1 MKLLKVF
8 AVLLFA
14 TAIALP
20 MWLAQTVEGQGG
32 GLQEAPTVDLGHTI
46 TGENIEE
53 LFNGF
58 GDLGTP
64 VPDGEEPVP
73 ERSFIDNVAI
83 FAAQEEVDEGLG
95 PVYNARSC
103 GECHDNTAIGGRSQ
117 IAELR
122 AGRTVNGVFSPQ
134 DDNTLINQRAINAQL
149 IERVADSSNNRGLR
163 MSNNVLGDGFVECID
178 SNAIIAVRN
187 AQPAAQRGTV
197 VSVPVLEGAPG
208 APPANRVGR
217 FGWKNQHAS
226 LISFSAD
233 AYVNEMGIT
242 SVLLPTE
249 NTSNGRSVAAFDD
262 VPDPEEA
269 AEDGFPFGPDIH
281 AFASFMR
288 QTRAPGRGPGSA
300 AVTRGSNNFNNIGC
314 AVCHTRTFNTLPAGT
329 VINRGTFTVPREL
342 GDEIIHPFS
351 DFLAHNIGTGDG
363 IPGPAGT
370 ENSFRT
376 SPLWGIRSHTSMF
389 MHDGLSFT
397 LNDAIQRHA
406 GQANTAKNNFNALN
420 AGQRADVIAF
430 LNSL

>member
-1 MKLLKVF
+1 MRLLKIF
-8 AVLLFA
+8 ALALLA
-14 TAIALP
+14 TAIAIP
-20 MWLAQTVEGQGG
+20 MWMARSVKGQG

-46 TGENIEE
+46 TSENFDE

-58 GDLGTP
+58 GELGVP
-64 VPDGEEPVP
+64 VEAADAVADK
-73 ERSFIDNVAI
+73 SFNDNAAI
-83 FAAQEEVDEGLG
+83 FGGQEEVDEGLG

-117 IAELR
+117 LAELR
-122 AGRTVNGVFSPQ
+122 AGRTVGGVFTAQ
-134 DDNTLINQRAINAQL
+134 DPEGSLINQRAINAQL
-149 IERVADSSNNRGLR
+149 IERVADNSNNRGLR
-163 MSNNVLGDGFVECID
+163 MTTNTIGNGFIECIN
-178 SNAIIAVRN
+178 SNDIIANRN

-197 VSVPVLEGAPG
+197 ISVAVLEGTGPT
-208 APPANRVGR
+208 NRTGR
-217 FGWKNQHAS
+217 FGWKAQHAS

-242 SVLLPTE
+242 SVLQPTE

-269 AEDGFPFGPDIH
+269 AAPGFPFGPDIH
-281 AFASFMR
+281 AFAGFMR
-288 QTRAPGRGPGSA
+288 QTKAPGRGPITA
-300 AVTRGSNNFNNIGC
+300 AVTAGSGRFNTIGC

-351 DFLAHNIGTGDG
+351 DFVAHDIATGDG

-370 ENSFRT
+370 ENTFRT
-376 SPLWGIRSHTSMF
+376 APLWGLRAHTSMF
-389 MHDGLSFT
+389 MHDGQAFT
-397 LNDAIQRHA
+397 LNDAIQRHG
-406 GQANTAKNNFNALN
+406 GQATTARNNFNALT
-420 AGQRADVIAF
+420 AAQRGEVIAF

>member
-1 MKLLKVF
+1 MRLLKIF
-8 AVLLFA
+8 ALALLA
-14 TAIALP
+14 TAIAIP
-20 MWLAQTVEGQGG
+20 MWMARSVAGQG
-32 GLQEAPTVDLGHTI
+32 GLQEAPTVNLDHTI
-46 TGENIEE
+46 TADNIAE
-53 LFNGF
+53 LFNGV

-64 VPDGEEPVP
+64 VPDGEDPVP
-73 ERSFIDNVAI
+73 DRSFIDNVAI

-117 IAELR
+117 VAELR
-122 AGRTVNGVFSPQ
+122 AGRTVNGVFTTQTPTENS
-134 DDNTLINQRAINAQL
+134 LINQRAINALL
-149 IERVADSSNNRGLR
+149 IERVADNSNNRGLR
-163 MSNNVLGDGFVECID
+163 MSNNVIGDGFIECIN
-178 SNAIIAVRN
+178 SNDIIANRN

-197 VSVPVLEGAPG
+197 VSVAVLEGTGPT
-208 APPANRVGR
+208 NRTGR

-242 SVLLPTE
+242 SVLQPTE
-249 NTSNGRSVAAFDD
+249 NNSNGRSVEAFDD

-269 AEDGFPFGPDIH
+269 AEPGFPNGPDIH
-281 AFASFMR
+281 AFAGFMR
-288 QTRAPGRGPGSA
+288 QTNAIGRGPITP
-300 AVTRGSNNFNNIGC
+300 AVTAGSGRFNTAGC

-329 VINRGTFTVPREL
+329 VINRGTFTVPPEL

-351 DFLAHNIGTGDG
+351 DFVVHDIGTGDG

-376 SPLWGIRSHTSMF
+376 SPLWGLRSHTSMF

-406 GQANTAKNNFNALN
+406 GQATTAKNNFNALT
-420 AGQRADVIAF
+420 AAQKAEVIAF

>member
-1 MKLLKVF
+1 MRLLKVF
-8 AVLLFA
+8 AFLLLA

-20 MWLAQTVEGQGG
+20 MWLARSVQGQG
-32 GLQEAPTVDLGHTI
+32 GLQEAPTVNLDHTI
-46 TGENIEE
+46 TSANFAE

-58 GDLGTP
+58 GQLGVP
-64 VPDGEEPVP
+64 VAADDAQPD
-73 ERSFIDNVAI
+73 RSFNDNAAI

-103 GECHDNTAIGGRSQ
+103 GECHDNTALGGRSQ

-122 AGRTVNGVFSPQ
+122 AGRTVNGVFVPQ
-134 DDNTLINQRAINAQL
+134 DDNSLINQRAINATL
-149 IERVADSSNNRGLR
+149 VERVADTSTDRGLR
-163 MSNNVLGDGFVECID
+163 MTTNVIGNGFIECID
-178 SNAIIAVRN
+178 SNDIIANRN

-197 VSVPVLEGAPG
+197 ISVAVLEGSGPT
-208 APPANRVGR
+208 NRTGR
-217 FGWKNQHAS
+217 FGWKAQHAS
-226 LISFSAD
+226 LISFAAD

-242 SVLLPTE
+242 SVLQPTE

-269 AEDGFPFGPDIH
+269 AEPGFPFGPDIH
-281 AFASFMR
+281 AFAGFMR
-288 QTRAPGRGPGSA
+288 QTNAPGRGPQNATTNAGSA
-300 AVTRGSNNFNNIGC
+300 LFNSVGC

-329 VINRGTFTVPREL
+329 VINRGTFRIPAQL

-351 DFLAHNIGTGDG
+351 DFVGHNIGTGDG
-363 IPGPAGT
+363 IAGPPGT
-370 ENSFRT
+370 ENLFRT
-376 SPLWGIRSHTSMF
+376 APLWGLRAHTSMF
-389 MHDGLSFT
+389 MHDGQSFT

-420 AGQRADVIAF
+420 ATQKGQVIAF